1 MRTLRAIEHVRRG
14 VALLIVLA
22 TLMVAITAATI
33 LLVAAADVRVQ
44 RDFAHDELIAQN
56 LLAAVETPIQAWL
69 ENESAQVVLPPDVR
83 MPAVNVLHDCWKIEI
98 TSPSGESD
106 HANNEIEV
114 EIIITA
120 FDQYGMVP
128 MRLARSGAPLRLSLP
143 AEVLLRLDALQLPPE
158 SDPTP
163 LGLDLFNSA
172 LTDDDADVPV
182 FTRATS
188 ADSVVFGDAPA
199 DDFSRRMPGATAD
212 IALGGLV
219 ATHNHD
225 PVRININTAPLLLVG
240 AALRAA
246 GTSGLE
252 QIVESR
258 RKGKSASAG
267 RERAK
272 RETSDSIEARSI
284 PQIVTASD
292 RWSFRIDLHVWGVGG
307 AGGLWHSWW
316 ATYAPAPDDPD
327 TPQRETWGCVQR
339 LPITQ

>member
-1 MRTLRAIEHVRRG
+1 MRTLRATEHVRHG

-33 LLVAAADVRVQ
+33 LLAAAADVRVQ

-98 TSPSGESD
+98 TSHSGESD

-114 EIIITA
+114 EITITA

-128 MRLARSGAPLRLSLP
+128 MRLARSGSPLRLSLP
-143 AEVLLRLDALQLPPE
+143 TEVLLRLDALQLPPE

-163 LGLDLFNSA
+163 LGLDLFNSE
-172 LTDDDADVPV
+172 LTDGDAEVHV
-182 FTRATS
+182 FPRAAA
-188 ADSVVFGDAPA
+188 ADPVVFGNAPA
-199 DDFSRRMPGATAD
+199 NDFARGTPAATAKV
-212 IALGGLV
+212 ALGGLV

-225 PVRININTAPLLLVG
+225 PVRINVNTAPLPLVG

-252 QIVESR
+252 PIVESR
-258 RKGKSASAG
+258 RKGQSASAG
-267 RERAK
+267 QQRAN
-272 RETSDSIEARSI
+272 RETSDSVEARSI
-284 PQIVTASD
+284 PQIVTVSD
-292 RWSFRIDLHVWGVGG
+292 SWAFRIDLHVGR
-307 AGGLWHSWW
+307 LKRSWW
-316 ATYAPAPDDPD
+316 AMYVPTPDNPD